1 MEQNIKIILYV
12 KIASFILSAWICY
25 FNDYELTFNKYFGE
39 NYDVGRK
46 IYTTNSRS
54 LAKHKQE
61 MCSNILGLKE
71 DIPFSGENDN
81 RKNKK
86 SNRRSLNNASYYT
99 EIIDY
104 NNGMFDGKHFHFE
117 KKWITK
123 KDYDNIV
130 ERNRRICD
138 IALQKTKFRSYGFGV
153 TLFFL
158 LFVVGVAY
166 AILEGFKLFG
176 SAGKVFASCYF
187 PMILLQKQDPMF
199 LRYYLA
205 YLLLYYL

>member
-1 MEQNIKIILYV
+1 
-12 KIASFILSAWICY
+12 
-25 FNDYELTFNKYFGE
+25 LTFNKYFGE

-46 IYTTNSRS
+46 IYTRNARS
-54 LAKHKQE
+54 LSKHKQE

-71 DIPFSGENDN
+71 DIPFNGENDN

-86 SNRRSLNNASYYT
+86 LNRRSLNNAKYYT

-130 ERNRRICD
+130 ERNRRICH
-138 IALQKTKFRSYGFGV
+138 IALKKIKFKNYGFGV
-153 TLFFL
+153 ALL
-158 LFVVGVAY
+158 LFLFILGIGY
-166 AILEGFKLFG
+166 AILEKFEQFGTAGEDFAKLLFSGTMAKTAGSYVFTVLFG
-176 SAGKVFASCYF
+176 LLIV
-187 PMILLQKQDPMF
+187 ILSIIIIIVIPRILKNNEKYQKIK
-199 LRYYLA
+199 LISG
-205 YLLLYYL
+205 

>member
-1 MEQNIKIILYV
+1 MY
-12 KIASFILSAWICY
+12 
-25 FNDYELTFNKYFGE
+25 
-39 NYDVGRK
+39 
-46 IYTTNSRS
+46 
-54 LAKHKQE
+54 
-61 MCSNILGLKE
+61 SNILGLKE
-71 DIPFSGENDN
+71 DIPFNGENDN

-166 AILEGFKLFG
+166 VILEGFKLFG
-176 SAGKVFASCYF
+176 TAGENFANLLFSDTTMAKTAGSYVFTVLF
-187 PMILLQKQDPMF
+187 GLLIVILSIIIIIVIPRILKNNEKYEKIK
-199 LRYYLA
+199 LISE
-205 YLLLYYL
+205 